1 MNKKN
6 DISLNVKKSILLLFL
21 ALGLVF
27 QAQAQEFKRNIELR
41 TFVPKGQWIVG
52 SSVSY
57 SEHNEKDYQFFI
69 VEGFNSDG
77 YTFNVSPMVA
87 YAFKD
92 NMTIGTRFSYGRSLF
107 KLDDMSIVVDE
118 DTQLNLDGLYQLKH
132 AYTGMLTL
140 RNYISLGHSKR
151 FALFNET
158 RIGIGGSTAKILNNS
173 ETKQVGSYVRSTD
186 INFGLAPGIVAFI
199 NNFMAVEVNIGVL
212 GLDFSKTKQTHNQI
226 DTSERASSIA
236 NFKINLFSIGLGIAC
251 YL

>member
-1 MNKKN
+1 MKNK
-6 DISLNVKKSILLLFL
+6 ILFLIL
-21 ALGLVF
+21 ALGLAF
-27 QAQAQEFKRNIELR
+27 QAQAQEFKRNIELK

-52 SSVSY
+52 SSLSY
-57 SEHNEKDYQFFI
+57 SEHNEQNYQFFI
-69 VEGFNSDG
+69 IEGFKSDG
-77 YTFNVSPMVA
+77 YTFKVSPLVG

-92 NMTIGTRFSYGRSLF
+92 NMTIGARFSYGRSLF
-107 KLDDMSIVVDE
+107 KMDNMSLIIDDETSF
-118 DTQLNLDGLYQLKH
+118 NLEGLYQLKH

-158 RIGIGGSTAKILNNS
+158 RLGIGGSKAKILNNA
-173 ETKQVGSYVRSTD
+173 ETKQTGSFVTTTD

-212 GLDFSKTKQTHNQI
+212 GLDFTKAKQNHNQI
-226 DTSERASSIA
+226 VTTERASSTA
-236 NFKINLFSIGLGIAC
+236 NFKINLFSIELGIAC